1 MQNQTSF
8 QLAFFASISF
18 FVTDVALAKDATKT
32 PCRADALR
40 VCHMAN
46 EIKAQGCLKQHL
58 SEITPA
64 CKAFLTKK

>member
-1 MQNQTSF
+1 
-8 QLAFFASISF
+8 
-18 FVTDVALAKDATKT
+18 
-32 PCRADALR
+32 

-58 SEITPA
+58 SEVTPA